1 MATELDIEI
10 EEAVKTEIDTELLLE
25 FARAA
30 EEKSQVIVH
39 VTMPPQYG
47 DYRIRIW
54 RSTFLLSRNSEHRSR
69 LLHAENISIAPIWT
83 DVHPM
88 KPYTFSLIFEGFPKE
103 VLLFD
108 LAEIIPQPGGF
119 FHASIL
125 RNNQDIYHITLNA

>member
-1 MATELDIEI
+1 MATALDVEV
-10 EEAVKTEIDTELLLE
+10 EETVKIEIDTEMLLE
-25 FARAA
+25 FARAS

-47 DYRIRIW
+47 DFNIRIW
-54 RSTFLLSRNSEHRSR
+54 RSTFLLSRNSEHKSR

-83 DVHPM
+83 EVHPL
-88 KPYTFSLIFEGFPKE
+88 KPYTFTLIFEGLSKE

-119 FHASIL
+119 FYPSIL
-125 RNNQDIYHITLNA
+125 RNNQDIYHITLNS